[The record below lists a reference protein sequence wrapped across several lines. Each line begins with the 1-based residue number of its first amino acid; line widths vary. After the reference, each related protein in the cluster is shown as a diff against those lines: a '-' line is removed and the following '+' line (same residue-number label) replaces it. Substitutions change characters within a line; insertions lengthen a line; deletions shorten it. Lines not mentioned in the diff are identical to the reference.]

1 MNNVLM
7 NACND
12 ICEDDLHLFDI
23 VTRVAGRPM
32 ETDFDLPFVL
42 DLTEL
47 QPVDRSIVNTMT
59 MSLEQLLFQMHTSQ
73 VLPRDVSEVK
83 FVKETCGV

>member
-1 MNNVLM
+1 M
-7 NACND
+7 NACSD

-32 ETDFDLPFVL
+32 ETTDFDLPFVL

-47 QPVDRSIVNTMT
+47 QPVDRSIVNTMA
-59 MSLEQLLFQMHTSQ
+59 MSLEQLLFQMHTSKA
-73 VLPRDVSEVK
+73 LPRDVSEVK